1 MADVKHGDRVAV
13 PVHGGHGG
21 HHGHGGPHG
30 HSGPHGH
37 GAAGF
42 GGHGS
47 RHPMAPVNSSVD
59 DYLVRVG
66 CDPLT
71 EAFVRRAF
79 SPPWRGSRP
88 VDADNTDAVIERVFA
103 TPRSESAVAYLH
115 VPYCQNHCLFCG
127 FFENV
132 WRPEAGPAYV
142 DDLIAELAA
151 KSHTPLVSSAPIEA
165 VYIGGG
171 TPSALDADD
180 LARLIAALH
189 RYLPLSADCEI
200 TLEGRSYGF
209 GIEKAAKLAD
219 AGVNRLSIG
228 VQSFSTDV
236 RRRLGRK
243 RAGDEVAAFLSELMA
258 LGRTSVVCDLIY
270 GLPGQSEAD
279 WRRDID
285 TVGRVGLDGVTLYAL
300 NVFPG
305 GPMARAVEH
314 GKLPPPATPAAQARL
329 YAEGV
334 ERLTDRGWLQV
345 SQSHLV
351 RSLRERNRYNASIK
365 RGVACPPFG
374 AGAGGQAHGHRWRNV
389 IDIARRREMIARNA
403 APIEGLALVPP
414 DHAAHAMIAAG
425 LETGRLDLAAVEAL
439 RPGFRVAV
447 TPLLANW
454 NAAGL
459 GELRGDGFSPS
470 LAGSFWISN
479 LTSGLT
485 AGLTAAA
492 TTCEDRCGL

>member
-1 MADVKHGDRVAV
+1 MAEVKQGDRVAA
-13 PVHGGHGG
+13 PVHGGHGTI
-21 HHGHGGPHG
+21 HGHGGHR
-30 HSGPHGH
+30 GH
-37 GAAGF
+37 GAG
-42 GGHGS
+42 
-47 RHPMAPVNSSVD
+47 HPMLVKPASIG

-71 EAFVRRAF
+71 EAFGKRAF

-88 VDADNTDAVIERVFA
+88 VDEDNAQAVMERVFA
-103 TPRSESAVAYLH
+103 TPRSETAVAYLH

-151 KSHTPLVSSAPIEA
+151 KSHTPLIASAPIDA
-165 VYIGGG
+165 IYIGGG
-171 TPSALDADD
+171 TPSALDAED

-209 GIEKAAKLAD
+209 DLAKAKKLAD

-243 RAGDEVAAFLSELMA
+243 RTGEEVAEFLSELMA
-258 LGRTSVVCDLIY
+258 QGRTSVVCDLIY
-270 GLPGQSEAD
+270 GLPGQSDAD

-285 TVGRVGLDGVTLYAL
+285 TVGRIGLDGVTLYAL
-300 NVFPG
+300 NMFPG
-305 GPMARAVEH
+305 GPMARAVEN
-314 GKLPPPATPAAQARL
+314 GKLPQPATPAAQARL

-334 ERLTDRGWLQV
+334 ERLTENGWLQV

-365 RGVACPPFG
+365 RGVACLPFG

-389 IDIARRREMIARNA
+389 IDIARRREMIAQNL
-403 APIEGLALVPP
+403 APIEGLALVPS

-454 NAAGL
+454 TAAGL

-492 TTCEDRCGL
+492 TAGEAGCGF